1 MKTSVSTL
9 IAIVAMVVSIA
20 TLLIS
25 VDWSKQDT
33 SQTTAEERI
42 VELEREIAHLKGTVY
57 ETDLVSS
64 DGAVSAPTQTELT
77 TLVDTDQDR
86 INHLVESMR
95 WTMTVRGL
103 MNPTTLHIERA
114 HGMIFDDKVNTK
126 RKLVA
131 LRILQT
137 CGKRSDDVARK
148 MVEEYYKTSDFN
160 LQAEIFNILDGVDT
174 PEFAQAILEASSSSP
189 NARVRKEAVDAL
201 SGFLPDPEL
210 IDWLQQVAT
219 TDKNKDVRR
228 EADRLL
234 NKHAEVASN

>member
-20 TLLIS
+20 TLSIS

-42 VELEREIAHLKGTVY
+42 VELEREIAHLKGRVY
-57 ETDLVSS
+57 ETDLVAS
-64 DGAVSAPTQTELT
+64 DGTVSTPTQTELT
-77 TLVDTDQDR
+77 TLLDTDQDR

-103 MNPTTLHIERA
+103 MNPTTQHIERA

-137 CGKRSDDVARK
+137 CDKRSDDVARK

-234 NKHAEVASN
+234 TKHAEVASN